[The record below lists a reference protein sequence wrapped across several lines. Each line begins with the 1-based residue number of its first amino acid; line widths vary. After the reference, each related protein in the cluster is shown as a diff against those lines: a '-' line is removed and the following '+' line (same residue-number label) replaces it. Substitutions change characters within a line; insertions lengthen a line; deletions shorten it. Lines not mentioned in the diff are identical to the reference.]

1 VCVCMQRL
9 PVRVLKTLNVETLC
23 SKYTTALT
31 FRIPSAPY
39 ACAGSSTGSI
49 ENTFY
54 ACAGSSTGSI
64 ENTFYACAGSS
75 TLNAATLC
83 SKYTTALT
91 FRIPSAPHICAGS
104 STLRAPRLGH
114 AERGMI
120 RDVGASKYLRARLV

>member
-31 FRIPSAPY
+31 FRIPSAPQI
-39 ACAGSSTGSI
+39 CAGP
-49 ENTFY
+49 
-54 ACAGSSTGSI
+54 
-64 ENTFYACAGSS
+64 S